1 MKPTMHKGKLTV
13 WKDAKGFGFIK
24 PENGGQEVFIHIT
37 ALKDSPRRP
46 KVGDAIC
53 YQIAGEKN
61 GKIRAT
67 DAFLD
72 KPSSQATLPTL
83 PLAFKAFFLYLL
95 PLWGT
100 ILFALKTF
108 NPLPLIIYP
117 LMSIITFR
125 IYAEDK
131 SRAKKGQWR
140 ISEATLHMCEL
151 AGGWLGAFIAQQ
163 KLRHKSKKASY
174 QVVFWIIVALHM
186 VFWVDW
192 LFLGANLMKL
202 MLTQSYK

>member
-24 PENGGQEVFIHIT
+24 PDNGGQEVFIHIS
-37 ALKDSPRRP
+37 ALKDSNRRP
-46 KVGDAIC
+46 KVGDAIF
-53 YQIAGEKN
+53 YQIAVENN
-61 GKIRAT
+61 GKIRAN

-72 KPSSQATLPTL
+72 KPTSQTNLQTL
-83 PLAFKAFFLYLL
+83 PLALKAFFLYIL

-100 ILFALKTF
+100 ISFALKTF
-108 NPLPLIIYP
+108 NPLPLILYP
-117 LMSIITFR
+117 LMSIITFA

-140 ISEATLHMCEL
+140 IPEATLHTCEL

-163 KLRHKSKKASY
+163 KLRHKNRKASY
-174 QVVFWIIVALHM
+174 QVVFWIIVALHI

-192 LFLGANLMKL
+192 LFLGGNLMKL
-202 MLTQSYK
+202 ILNQSYK